1 VPCSRSGLSWH
12 DETFSRAGDGCF
24 FSSSIVVWGRN
35 HLEQLPLF
43 VEMFEN
49 GSLEKSDTLN
59 SDDFIFVEPLN
70 VNSVYSIYLTDT
82 IGCRLDSSFQAEMPT
97 GIGRLEWAESR
108 IEVRHTCS
116 LENKGEI
123 SIPIARSGFPNS
135 GMGDFPVEIEW
146 SHGPAGIFDRDN
158 TEITRQENLSPGI
171 YTVTASNTNCTI
183 TREFEILDIPQFELQ
198 PQIREPSCGGF
209 DGSIQ
214 LILDPPG
221 AYTFEWINFA
231 SDTTEVL
238 SDLGAGS
245 YEVTVWDSL
254 GCNKTERI
262 VVAGSEQLALSV
274 VHQSSADCQNGG
286 LSTTTIAPNYISGL
300 SLEYEWSTGDRTDG
314 IETSLAQLSPGD
326 YWVVATNQICASDT
340 LFFAVT
346 SESSSIDI
354 DSLLISPPTCSGDL
368 GAIEVSSS
376 AVDLQYEIDGMTYT
390 DPTIDGLVAGDY
402 ELLIRDTS
410 GCSTTR
416 SFTIPEVAPFE
427 ITIDSTQSEFVACSG
442 DSVAIMIISSTAFSL
457 TTLDGIA
464 VNSGDSYGPGS
475 HELIGVN
482 DEGCAD
488 TITFNIDEVSI
499 DIGDIGLLPVQLCAD
514 ETFGFIPTSLFDN
527 GESSWT
533 FILDGTSYQLDDFIE
548 LGSGSFS
555 AEIITDEACVE
566 TLMITIA
573 ESDLD
578 ISAPMMISGSVG
590 DTLLIELAIRDPNRI
605 DQVNWTSVND
615 QECLDVLCTEL
626 NIVAGQSETVS
637 YEIVDTL
644 GCVFSGS
651 IELEAIPLD
660 SMMMDTTMSDT
671 MTMDTMMN
679 MMPVDSTTITD
690 PPIIDT
696 TQQLPTQPLNT
707 NYYLPNAIRVGSPVN
722 GNLCVHVAT
731 DGFISG
737 RINVYD
743 RWGGLVA
750 QVIGPLENRQLCIPD
765 PQIWE
770 ELAVGVYV
778 YSVELISAQME
789 IRDHGSFTLVR

>member
-1 VPCSRSGLSWH
+1 
-12 DETFSRAGDGCF
+12 
-24 FSSSIVVWGRN
+24 
-35 HLEQLPLF
+35 
-43 VEMFEN
+43 
-49 GSLEKSDTLN
+49 
-59 SDDFIFVEPLN
+59 
-70 VNSVYSIYLTDT
+70 
-82 IGCRLDSSFQAEMPT
+82 
-97 GIGRLEWAESR
+97 
-108 IEVRHTCS
+108 
-116 LENKGEI
+116 
-123 SIPIARSGFPNS
+123 
-135 GMGDFPVEIEW
+135 
-146 SHGPAGIFDRDN
+146 
-158 TEITRQENLSPGI
+158 
-171 YTVTASNTNCTI
+171 
-183 TREFEILDIPQFELQ
+183 
-198 PQIREPSCGGF
+198 
-209 DGSIQ
+209 
-214 LILDPPG
+214 
-221 AYTFEWINFA
+221 
-231 SDTTEVL
+231 
-238 SDLGAGS
+238 
-245 YEVTVWDSL
+245 
-254 GCNKTERI
+254 
-262 VVAGSEQLALSV
+262 
-274 VHQSSADCQNGG
+274 
-286 LSTTTIAPNYISGL
+286 
-300 SLEYEWSTGDRTDG
+300 
-314 IETSLAQLSPGD
+314 
-326 YWVVATNQICASDT
+326 
-340 LFFAVT
+340 
-346 SESSSIDI
+346 
-354 DSLLISPPTCSGDL
+354 
-368 GAIEVSSS
+368 
-376 AVDLQYEIDGMTYT
+376 
-390 DPTIDGLVAGDY
+390 
-402 ELLIRDTS
+402 LLIRDTS

-427 ITIDSTQSEFVACSG
+427 ITFDSTQSEFVACSG
-442 DSVAIMIISSTAFSL
+442 DSVAIMIISNTAFSL